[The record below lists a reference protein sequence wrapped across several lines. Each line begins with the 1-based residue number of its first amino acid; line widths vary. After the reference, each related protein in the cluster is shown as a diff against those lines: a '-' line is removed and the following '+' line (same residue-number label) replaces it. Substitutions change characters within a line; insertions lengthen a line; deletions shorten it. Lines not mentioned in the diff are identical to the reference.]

1 MRIPLSNWAA
11 LGLLLSA
18 GPATAHH
25 SFAMF
30 SRDRTLMLQGQVR
43 EFQWANPH
51 AWIQVVVTDD
61 QGAQKE
67 WSIECGSP
75 NMMLRQGWKSRTLK
89 SGDKV
94 ALIMHP
100 MLDGSPSGSL
110 VSITL
115 ADGRVLGPGGA
126 PAPATGNAPPP
137 KD

>member
-1 MRIPLSNWAA
+1 MGIRASAWAA
-11 LGLLLSA
+11 LASLLVADLA
-18 GPATAHH
+18 GAHH

-30 SRDRTLMLQGQVR
+30 SRDRTVMLQGQVR

-51 AWIQVVVTDD
+51 AWIQVVVTDE
-61 QGAQKE
+61 QGKEKE

-89 SGDKV
+89 PGDKV
-94 ALIMHP
+94 GLVMHP

-126 PAPATGNAPPP
+126 PAPKTGNAPPP
-137 KD
+137 GN